1 MKKIAV
7 SFPPLESP
15 KGVPLLTQNRQFQW
29 FNAPTYI
36 YPMVP
41 ASLATLLKSLGYEV
55 FWDDGIAEEL
65 NYSAWFDRLVSEKPD
80 MIVLESKTPVIKK
93 HWKIID
99 ELKKK
104 LPDTRCVLCGDHVT
118 ANPLESLENSKVD
131 YVLIGGHY
139 DVLCKYLVENL
150 NDNKPFE
157 KGIAY
162 RKDNVPV
169 STGLGDFDFEL
180 EDLPLIDRK
189 LTKWE
194 LYSVKNGNYK
204 YTPGTYTMFGRDCWW
219 RKAGGCTFCSWTST
233 YPKFQVVS
241 AKKALVEVEE
251 LVALGVKEIFDDTGT
266 FPTGKWLK
274 EFCEGIIER
283 GLNKR
288 VTLGCNMRPDALSL
302 DEYKLMKKAGFRLV
316 LFGLESGNQNTLDRV
331 NKGSTVEDIVAGLK
345 RASKAGLEVHITT
358 MIGYPWET
366 KDDAERTINLAK
378 DLFNG
383 GSVSTLQATVVI
395 PYPGTRLYNECKEN
409 GWLLFTDYD
418 RFDQR
423 EQVMKS
429 ELTTEDVLRL
439 TQGLYKS
446 FLTPRFI
453 LRKLLS
459 VRSFKDVKYYMMAAG
474 RVIGHLK
481 DFSHRS

>member
-1 MKKIAV
+1 M
-7 SFPPLESP
+7 
-15 KGVPLLTQNRQFQW
+15 
-29 FNAPTYI
+29 
-36 YPMVP
+36 
-41 ASLATLLKSLGYEV
+41 
-55 FWDDGIAEEL
+55 
-65 NYSAWFDRLVSEKPD
+65 
-80 MIVLESKTPVIKK
+80 
-93 HWKIID
+93 
-99 ELKKK
+99 
-104 LPDTRCVLCGDHVT
+104 
-118 ANPLESLENSKVD
+118 
-131 YVLIGGHY
+131 
-139 DVLCKYLVENL
+139 
-150 NDNKPFE
+150 
-157 KGIAY
+157 
-162 RKDNVPV
+162 